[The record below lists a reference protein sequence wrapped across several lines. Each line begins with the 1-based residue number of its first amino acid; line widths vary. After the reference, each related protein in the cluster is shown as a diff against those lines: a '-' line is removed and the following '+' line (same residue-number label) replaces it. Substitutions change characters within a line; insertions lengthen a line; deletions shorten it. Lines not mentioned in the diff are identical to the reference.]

1 MPDDTRKK
9 PWVDRRAE
17 VSGPGLHA
25 LVIGV
30 SDYQYLPAAGQ
41 FPDLKKVTL
50 GLTKVNIPATGAYR
64 VANWFKTNYW
74 HPTVRLKTIRL
85 LLSPSQDEIKQPE
98 FPELA
103 EFAKPDAASAA
114 PSQTR
119 AITSEV
125 WQAML
130 DWQEDCRSHPDDIAV
145 MYVAGHGV
153 QWGSKDDAIVLLE
166 DFSRDPSFMD
176 YAVDVGG
183 TMKGMSGADMPQS
196 QFYFVDACRITP
208 EEFGKQTYSGSPR
221 RLPNNP
227 TGDDLRA
234 APIYYGACPQT
245 LAKGHRGRGTYFA
258 EALVDCLD
266 SGQQGPIANSAL
278 PVAQSY
284 WHISVASLLNALQDR
299 VTLFAKADGEKQD
312 VVMGGNA
319 RAAVLSAR
327 ETPPPVRVVVDIVPE
342 EAAQVVFAELWNELH
357 VDKIRERQACIPKPL
372 EMLDVAPGVYTLD
385 IVATAP
391 YQGKS
396 ISVVAQPPQWKKPIP
411 IVVQPPQ

>member
-1 MPDDTRKK
+1 MPDDTKKK
-9 PWVDRRAE
+9 PWVDKREE
-17 VSGPGLHA
+17 VNGPGLHA
-25 LVIGV
+25 LIIGV
-30 SDYQYLPAAGQ
+30 SDYQFLPVQGQ

-64 VANWFKTNYW
+64 VANWFKTSYW
-74 HPTVRLKTIRL
+74 HPTVRVKTVRL
-85 LLSPSQDEIKQPE
+85 LLSPSADEMAQKE

-103 EFAKPDAASAA
+103 EFAKKDPASAA

-130 DWQEDCRSHPDDIAV
+130 DWQEDCRGHPDDIAV

-166 DFSRDPSFMD
+166 DFSKDPSFMD
-176 YAVDVGG
+176 YAIDVGG

-196 QFYFVDACRITP
+196 QFYFVDACRIMP
-208 EEFGKQTYSGSPR
+208 EEFGKQIYSGKPR
-221 RLPNNP
+221 MLPIDS
-227 TGDDLRA
+227 TGEDLRA

-245 LAKGHRGRGTYFA
+245 QAKGHRGRGTYFA

-266 SGQQGPIANSAL
+266 NGQQGPIANSTL

-284 WHISVASLLNALQDR
+284 WHISVASLLTVLQDR
-299 VTLFAKADGEKQD
+299 VTLFAKPDGEKQE

-327 ETPPPVRVVVDIVPE
+327 ETPPAVCVVVEVSPD
-342 EAAQVVFAELWNELH
+342 EAAQVAFAELWNELH
-357 VDKIRERQACIPKPL
+357 EDKIRERQACIPKPL
-372 EMLDVAPGVYTLD
+372 QMQDVAPGVYTLD

-391 YQGKS
+391 YRGKS
-396 ISVVAQPPQWKKPIP
+396 ISVVAQPPQWKKPIS
-411 IVVQPPQ
+411 I